1 MGLRSRVATMGCSQI
16 EVSQRL
22 ERIPTIID
30 KLRREPGMNLGRM
43 ADIGGCRAVLRDVD
57 EVRRVQSRYAGAAVT
72 VRTRDYVEQ
81 PKSDGYRAVHVIVRY
96 HGRLIEVQLRT
107 QVQHEWAYTVESVT
121 SRFGLDIKAGG
132 GPRPVHDWFVA
143 VSEAMALEE
152 YGEPVAPELLRR
164 VDTLRAAAP
173 ALPARST
180 TMTASLNHFLLVFD
194 HSRAELVDLKNFGTD
209 AKSAMAEYARLERE
223 HMGKSD
229 TIEIVLIGSDSLETV
244 KVTHANYF
252 DGTVAVSKYFAG
264 I

>member
-1 MGLRSRVATMGCSQI
+1 MTPNVSTTIGPNEHGIEEIFQALDTLEAWRAAHARPLQAATMGLRSRVATMGCSQI

-164 VDTLRAAAP
+164 VDTLRAAAQP
-173 ALPARST
+173 YLQGVR
-180 TMTASLNHFLLVFD
+180 
-194 HSRAELVDLKNFGTD
+194 R
-209 AKSAMAEYARLERE
+209 
-223 HMGKSD
+223 
-229 TIEIVLIGSDSLETV
+229 
-244 KVTHANYF
+244 
-252 DGTVAVSKYFAG
+252 
-264 I
+264 